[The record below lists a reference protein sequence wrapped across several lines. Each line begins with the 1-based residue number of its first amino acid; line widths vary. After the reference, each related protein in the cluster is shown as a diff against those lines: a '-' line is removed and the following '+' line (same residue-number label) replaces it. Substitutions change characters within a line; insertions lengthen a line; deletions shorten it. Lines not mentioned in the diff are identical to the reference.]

1 MVMREPEASDLT
13 QQMPHLIAGADEVGS
28 GLITRV
34 AQWRHA
40 EADETAWAHA
50 SGTALLVA
58 HLQLDAH
65 SVAAALLL
73 GTDVTDAPVDEE
85 VMPLVRGVK
94 QLEGIGQLLGNTD
107 KSRRAG
113 HDQAENVRQMLLAMV
128 TDIRV
133 VLIKLAECLQ
143 SLRTIIQSSDKL
155 TQQRLASEAQE
166 LFAPLANR
174 LGVWQIKWEMEDLAY
189 RILEPEN
196 YQRIA
201 RLLDEKRLDRECY
214 INKVVTQLQAGLS
227 HEGIAAEV
235 TGRPKHIV
243 SIINKMNRK
252 HLGFDELYDIR
263 AVRILVPELKD
274 CYTALGLVHHLWQPI
289 VGEFDDYIAH
299 PKPNDYRSLHTGVV
313 GPENKALEVQI
324 RTFAMHQHAEL
335 GVAAHWRYKEG
346 GGKSDAMIDKIAWL
360 RQILRW
366 KEKNSD
372 NQALADLFRNELFQ
386 DRIYVLTPQGHVIDL
401 ESGASPVDFAY
412 HVHTDLGH
420 RCRGARVDGA
430 IVSLNTPLKNGQ
442 RVEILTVKQGAPSR
456 DWLNPALGYLVT
468 ARARAKV
475 RHWFRTEHFTEHVD
489 VGREVLERELRRL
502 RAHDINIDKLAG
514 KLGHVRGEEFFAAL
528 GRNDIGMHAL
538 ATAIES
544 LTAQAVPANPPP
556 MRTRAATLLDAQSV
570 RIEGVS
576 GLPVTFAK
584 CCHPA
589 PPSGIVAYI
598 TQARGVTVHRRNCP
612 SILRLDVSRQ
622 DRLLAASW
630 SDNAQ
635 ENLVELRVEAFD
647 RQGLLRDVSALLT
660 KEKISVLR
668 VNTVSQGDM
677 AIMRF
682 QVQGRSTVD
691 RALGRIR
698 DLPHVVLAEQVDYP
712 ENGS

>member
-1 MVMREPEASDLT
+1 MVTRQTDAKNLIQQIPLLT
-13 QQMPHLIAGADEVGS
+13 ANTDAAGSELIA
-28 GLITRV
+28 RV
-34 AQWRHA
+34 AQWRYAHSS
-40 EADETAWAHA
+40 ETAWTDAL
-50 SGTALLVA
+50 GTALLVA
-58 HLQLDAH
+58 HLQMDAY
-65 SVAAALLL
+65 SVAAALLS
-73 GTDVTDAPVDEE
+73 GADIMSAPVDEA
-85 VMPLVRGVK
+85 VRPLILGVS
-94 QLEGIGQLLGNTD
+94 QLENIGQLLGNAD
-107 KSRRAG
+107 KLRRDG
-113 HDQAENVRQMLLAMV
+113 HDQVENLRQMLLAMV

-133 VLIKLAECLQ
+133 VLIKLAERLQ
-143 SLRTIIQSSDKL
+143 SLRTVMQRNDQAA
-155 TQQRLASEAQE
+155 QQRLAYEVQD

-196 YQRIA
+196 YRRIA
-201 RLLDEKRLDRECY
+201 RLLDEKRLDRESY
-214 INKVVTQLQAGLS
+214 INEVVTRLRSELS
-227 HEGIAAEV
+227 REGIAAEV

-252 HLGFDELYDIR
+252 HLSFEELYDIR

-299 PKPNDYRSLHTGVV
+299 PKPNDYRSLHTGVI

-346 GGKSDAMIDKIAWL
+346 GGKTDTMIDQMAWL

-366 KEKNSD
+366 KEKNVD

-420 RCRGARVDGA
+420 RCRGARVDGV
-430 IVSLNTPLKNGQ
+430 IVPLNTPLKNGQ

-475 RHWFRTEHFTEHVD
+475 RHWFRTEHFAEHVD

-514 KLGHVRGEEFFAAL
+514 KLGHARGEEFFAAL
-528 GRNDIGMHAL
+528 GRNDIGIHAL

-544 LTAQAVPANPPP
+544 LSAQALPVNPPP

-570 RIEGVS
+570 WIEGVS

-589 PPSGIVAYI
+589 PPSNIVAYI

-630 SDNAQ
+630 SDSAQ
-635 ENLVELRVEAFD
+635 KNLVKLRVEAFD

-660 KEKISVLR
+660 KEKVSVLN
-668 VNTVSQGDM
+668 VNIESRADM
-677 AIMRF
+677 AIMHF
-682 QVQGRSTVD
+682 QVHAQSTVD
-691 RALGRIR
+691 RALARIR
-698 DLPHVVLAEQVDYP
+698 HLPHVVLAERVDYP
-712 ENGS
+712 ENDS